1 MKKSLW
7 ITLALFVAMMFTM
20 SPMVMADD
28 DDPAPK
34 KKVTLKKEAVP
45 ADEQQKPADEP
56 VVEEPQEE
64 PKKVES
70 GAPSDSVTA
79 ETEQPKPEPEQQVV
93 REDNGPG
100 TVSEHAVPEPK
111 ADPPVIKTAP
121 VTRRTSNTAR
131 TSSVSNTG
139 VRVTPATA
147 PKTQP
152 AAAAVPSVQ
161 PKADGETVLTYGIWT
176 VKWIGG
182 KYQITAK
189 MNLYNEVHPP
199 ELNLVGPVTMYLC
212 GYECRRGADP
222 EVKNVPKA
230 AESVT
235 FTVDPCGRCNGLY
248 LRVKDAEGHEAWP
261 FSYGKLFIELPED
274 GNARLCEE

>member
-7 ITLALFVAMMFTM
+7 IMLALFVAMMFTV

-34 KKVTLKKEAVP
+34 EKVTLKKEATTP
-45 ADEQQKPADEP
+45 ADEQKKPADEP
-56 VVEEPQEE
+56 VAQDEQ
-64 PKKVES
+64 KKVVEKKDET
-70 GAPSDSVTA
+70 GAPDDSVTTA
-79 ETEQPKPEPEQQVV
+79 GQPKPESEQKVV

-100 TVSEHAVPEPK
+100 TVGEHAVPE
-111 ADPPVIKTAP
+111 PPVIKTAP
-121 VTRRTSNTAR
+121 VTRKTSNTAR

-139 VRVTPATA
+139 ARTVPRTVPQTNQAATA
-147 PKTQP
+147 E
-152 AAAAVPSVQ
+152 PSVQ
-161 PKADGETVLTYGIWT
+161 PKADGETVMTYGIWRI
-176 VKWIGG
+176 VWNGG
-182 KYQITAK
+182 QYQITAK
-189 MNLYNEVHPP
+189 VNLYNEVHPP
-199 ELNLVGPVTMYLC
+199 KLNVVGPVTLYLC

-230 AESVT
+230 TESVT
-235 FTVDPCGRCNGLY
+235 FTVDPCGRCSGLY
-248 LRVKDAEGHEAWP
+248 LRLKDYEGHEAWP